1 MFIALWILHVLW
13 TSLWNCQ
20 QHQGYRTQQQQ
31 QQQQQVIFHTLFI
44 YIGVLKFDFLAEI
57 SDFFLEQV
65 TIPESYHDIVT
76 PVVSDSDPRDNI
88 HDRIR
93 DTSQHNKP
101 RHKFR
106 VKSQRKSQKTFEFSN
121 ELLDRYVRPKKSN
134 GENFSERGRG
144 HMDQV

>member
-1 MFIALWILHVLW
+1 MLW
-13 TSLWNCQ
+13 TSLWSCQ
-20 QHQGYRTQQQQ
+20 QHRGNRTQQQQ
-31 QQQQQVIFHTLFI
+31 QQPQLQVIFQPLPI
-44 YIGVLKFDFLAEI
+44 YLDVIKFEILAKI
-57 SDFFLEQV
+57 SQSFLEQV

-93 DTSQHNKP
+93 DTGQHNKP

-134 GENFSERGRG
+134 GEHFSERERG

>member
-1 MFIALWILHVLW
+1 MYCSLDPACALDQPLELSTAPRQQDTTATATTGHISGTSNIDMYVDVIKFEILA
-13 TSLWNCQ
+13 
-20 QHQGYRTQQQQ
+20 
-31 QQQQQVIFHTLFI
+31 
-44 YIGVLKFDFLAEI
+44 KI
-57 SDFFLEQV
+57 SQSFLEQV

-93 DTSQHNKP
+93 DTGQHNKP

-134 GENFSERGRG
+134 GENFSERKRG
-144 HMDQV
+144 HMDQD

>member
-13 TSLWNCQ
+13 TSLWSCQ
-20 QHQGYRTQQQQ
+20 QHQGNRT
-31 QQQQQVIFHTLFI
+31 QQQQQVIFQALIWFI
-44 YIGVLKFDFLAEI
+44 KFHFLAKI
-57 SDFFLEQV
+57 SEFFLEQV

-93 DTSQHNKP
+93 DTSQRNKP

>member
-13 TSLWNCQ
+13 TSLWSCQ
-20 QHQGYRTQQQQ
+20 QHQGNRT
-31 QQQQQVIFHTLFI
+31 QQQQQVIFQTLSIYVNFI
-44 YIGVLKFDFLAEI
+44 KFDFLAKI
-57 SDFFLEQV
+57 SEFFLEQV

-88 HDRIR
+88 HDRTR
-93 DTSQHNKP
+93 DTGQHNKP

-134 GENFSERGRG
+134 GENFSERG
-144 HMDQV
+144 HTDQV